1 MLLTFSSKAYENIT
15 MTGDTGKQLL
25 ALMGQSGTIPGAI
38 APEDIPR
45 ALSQLESAVKNP
57 PTIISNDDED
67 EEPEV
72 SLAQRSFPLRNM
84 LNAALKQ
91 QCHVMW
97 E

>member
-25 ALMGQSGTIPGAI
+25 ALMGQSAGAI
-38 APEDIPR
+38 APEDIAR